1 VGNVISYIIR
11 RILVL
16 IPMLLII
23 TFLVFL
29 GLELTPGD
37 AVSYM
42 VSPDALANISQES
55 LEQLRDSLGLN
66 DPFIVRYFKWI
77 GGILKGKFGYS
88 LSSGVP
94 ISEIVSDR
102 LPATLELSITALLI
116 STFLGSILGII
127 SALKKGTIIDNI
139 LTLLGMLGVSIPR
152 FFFGLVVIL
161 IFSLRLG
168 WLPVGGRLLPGHE
181 SFVDTLPYLILPSLV
196 LGLTMTAGVMRYARG
211 SMLDALNKEYIRTA
225 RSKGLPEW
233 RVKLI
238 HGLRVAL
245 SPIIVLIGFRLPML
259 IGGSV
264 VIEQVFQWPG
274 IGREFVAAVRFQNT
288 PLVMMIALLFVLAML
303 IASFLIDFL
312 IAMLDP
318 RIRLE

>member
-1 VGNVISYIIR
+1 MISYTIR
-11 RILVL
+11 RILIL
-16 IPMLLII
+16 IPMLFFL

-42 VSPDALANISQES
+42 VNPDALANISQEL
-55 LEQLRDSLGLN
+55 LEQLRDSLGLK
-66 DPFIVRYFKWI
+66 DPFIVRYFRWI
-77 GGILKGKFGYS
+77 GGILKGDFGYS
-88 LSSGVP
+88 LSSGVS
-94 ISEIVSDR
+94 ISEIFLDR

-127 SALKKGTIIDNI
+127 SALKKGAVVDNI
-139 LTLLGMLGVSIPR
+139 LTLFGMIGVSIPQ
-152 FFFGLVVIL
+152 FFFGLIAIL

-181 SFVDTLPYLILPSLV
+181 SLLDTLPHLILPSLV

-211 SMLDALNKEYIRTA
+211 SMLDALNKEYVRTA
-225 RSKGLPEW
+225 RSKGIPEW

-245 SPIIVLIGFRLPML
+245 SPIIVLIGFRLPLL

-274 IGREFVAAVRFQNT
+274 IGREFLDAVRFQNT
-288 PLVMMIALLFVLAML
+288 PLVMMIALLFGLAML
-303 IASFLIDFL
+303 TSSLIVDLFT
-312 IAMLDP
+312 AMLDP

>member
-1 VGNVISYIIR
+1 MISYTIR
-11 RILVL
+11 RILII
-16 IPMLLII
+16 IPTLFVI

-77 GGILKGKFGYS
+77 GGIIKGEFGYS

-94 ISEIVSDR
+94 ISEIVFDR
-102 LPATLELSITALLI
+102 LPATLELSIAALLI

-127 SALKKGTIIDNI
+127 SALKKATIIDNI
-139 LTLLGMLGVSIPR
+139 LTFLGMIGVSIPQ
-152 FFFGLVVIL
+152 FFFGLVAIL

-181 SFVDTLPYLILPSLV
+181 AFLDTLPHLVLPSLV

-211 SMLDALNKEYIRTA
+211 SMLDILNKEYIKTA
-225 RSKGLPEW
+225 RSTNANRRFSGDRTSVSVARYWKGICCSCKISEYTLSNDDSAIFCISYVNLKFSY
-233 RVKLI
+233 RFIYSYVRSKNKIGLI
-238 HGLRVAL
+238 KK
-245 SPIIVLIGFRLPML
+245 
-259 IGGSV
+259 
-264 VIEQVFQWPG
+264 VF
-274 IGREFVAAVRFQNT
+274 
-288 PLVMMIALLFVLAML
+288 
-303 IASFLIDFL
+303 
-312 IAMLDP
+312 
-318 RIRLE
+318 

>member
-303 IASFLIDFL
+303 ISSFLIDFL

>member
-1 VGNVISYIIR
+1 
-11 RILVL
+11 
-16 IPMLLII
+16 MLFII

-42 VSPDALANISQES
+42 VSPEALANISQQS
-55 LEQLRDSLGLN
+55 LELLRDSLGLN

-77 GGILKGKFGYS
+77 RGVLKGDFGYS

-94 ISEIVSDR
+94 IYKIVFDR
-102 LPATLELSITALLI
+102 LSATLELSITALLI

-127 SALKKGTIIDNI
+127 SALKKGSVLDNM
-139 LTLLGMLGVSIPR
+139 LTFFGMIGVSIPQ
-152 FFFGLVVIL
+152 FFFGLVAIL

-181 SFVDTLPYLILPSLV
+181 TFIDTLPYLILPSLV

-211 SMLDALNKEYIRTA
+211 IMLEALNKEYIRTA
-225 RSKGLPEW
+225 RSKGLSEW

-238 HGLRVAL
+238 HGFRVTL
-245 SPIIVLIGFRLPML
+245 SPIVVLIGFRLPML

-274 IGREFVAAVRFQNT
+274 IGREFVSAVRFQNT
-288 PLVMMIALLFVLAML
+288 PLVMMIALLFVLVML
-303 IASFLIDFL
+303 ISSFLIDLF

>member
-1 VGNVISYIIR
+1 VISYIIR

>member
-1 VGNVISYIIR
+1 VISYIIR

-29 GLELTPGD
+29 GLEFTPGD

-55 LEQLRDSLGLN
+55 LNQLRDSLGLN

-77 GGILKGKFGYS
+77 GGILKGNFGYS

-94 ISEIVSDR
+94 ISEIVFDR

-116 STFLGSILGII
+116 STFLGSILGIV

-161 IFSLRLG
+161 FFSLRLG
-168 WLPVGGRLLPGHE
+168 WLPVGGRLLPGRE
-181 SFVDTLPYLILPSLV
+181 AFLDTLPYLILPSLV

-211 SMLDALNKEYIRTA
+211 SMLDAINKEYIRTA

-288 PLVMMIALLFVLAML
+288 PLVMMIALLFVLVML
-303 IASFLIDFL
+303 TASFLIDLL

>member
-1 VGNVISYIIR
+1 MISYTIR
-11 RILVL
+11 RILII
-16 IPMLLII
+16 IPTLFVI

-77 GGILKGKFGYS
+77 GGIIKGEFGYS

-94 ISEIVSDR
+94 ISEIVFDR
-102 LPATLELSITALLI
+102 LPATLELSIAALLI

-127 SALKKGTIIDNI
+127 SALKKATIIDNI
-139 LTLLGMLGVSIPR
+139 LTFLGMIGVSIPQ
-152 FFFGLVVIL
+152 FFFGLVAIL

-181 SFVDTLPYLILPSLV
+181 AFLDTLPHLVLPSLV

-211 SMLDALNKEYIRTA
+211 SMLDILNKEYIKTA
-225 RSKGLPEW
+225 RS
-233 RVKLI
+233 
-238 HGLRVAL
+238 
-245 SPIIVLIGFRLPML
+245 
-259 IGGSV
+259 
-264 VIEQVFQWPG
+264 
-274 IGREFVAAVRFQNT
+274 
-288 PLVMMIALLFVLAML
+288 
-303 IASFLIDFL
+303 
-312 IAMLDP
+312 
-318 RIRLE
+318 

>member
-1 VGNVISYIIR
+1 VISYIIR
-11 RILVL
+11 RTLIL
-16 IPMLLII
+16 IPMLFIM
-23 TFLVFL
+23 TLVIFL

-55 LEQLRDSLGLN
+55 LNQLRDSLGLN

-77 GGILKGKFGYS
+77 GGVLKGDFGYS

-94 ISEIVSDR
+94 ISEIVFDR
-102 LPATLELSITALLI
+102 LSATLELSIAALLV
-116 STFLGSILGII
+116 STFLGSILGVV
-127 SALKKGTIIDNI
+127 SALRKETIVDNI
-139 LTLLGMLGVSIPR
+139 LTFFGMLGVSIPR

-168 WLPVGGRLLPGHE
+168 WLPVGGRLLPGRE
-181 SFVDTLPYLILPSLV
+181 AFIDTLPYLILPSLV
-196 LGLTMTAGVMRYARG
+196 LGLTMTAGVMRYTRG

-225 RSKGLPEW
+225 RSKGLSEW

-245 SPIIVLIGFRLPML
+245 SPIIVLIGFRLPIL

-264 VIEQVFQWPG
+264 VVEQVFQWPG

-288 PLVMMIALLFVLAML
+288 PLVMMIALLYVLIML
-303 IASFLIDFL
+303 IASLLIDL
-312 IAMLDP
+312 SVAMLDP

>member
-1 VGNVISYIIR
+1 MISYTIR
-11 RILVL
+11 RILIL
-16 IPMLLII
+16 IPTLFII

-42 VSPDALANISQES
+42 VSPDVLANISQES

-66 DPFIVRYFKWI
+66 DPFITRYFKWI
-77 GGILKGKFGYS
+77 RGITKGDFGYS

-94 ISEIVSDR
+94 ISEIVFDR
-102 LPATLELSITALLI
+102 LPATLELSVAALLI

-127 SALKKGTIIDNI
+127 SALKKGTILDNI
-139 LTLLGMLGVSIPR
+139 LTFLGMIGVSIPQ
-152 FFFGLVVIL
+152 FFFGLVAIL

-181 SFVDTLPYLILPSLV
+181 AFLDTLPHLVLPSLV

-211 SMLDALNKEYIRTA
+211 SMLDILNKEYIKTA

-245 SPIIVLIGFRLPML
+245 SPIVVLIGFRLPML

-274 IGREFVAAVRFQNT
+274 IGKEFVAAVRFQNT
-288 PLVMMIALLFVLAML
+288 PLVMMIALFFVLAML
-303 IASFLIDFL
+303 ISSFLIDLF

-318 RIRLE
+318 RIRLD

>member
-1 VGNVISYIIR
+1 MISYIIR

>member
-1 VGNVISYIIR
+1 MISYTIR

-16 IPMLLII
+16 IPTLLII

-77 GGILKGKFGYS
+77 REVLKGDFGYS

-94 ISEIVSDR
+94 ISEIVFDR
-102 LPATLELSITALLI
+102 LPATLELSIAALLI
-116 STFLGSILGII
+116 STFLGSILGIV
-127 SALKKGTIIDNI
+127 SALKKGSVVDNI
-139 LTLLGMLGVSIPR
+139 LTFFGMIGVSIPQ
-152 FFFGLVVIL
+152 FFFGLVAIL

-168 WLPVGGRLLPGHE
+168 WLPVGGRLLPGHKA
-181 SFVDTLPYLILPSLV
+181 FLDTLPYLVLPSLV

-211 SMLDALNKEYIRTA
+211 SMLDALNKEYVRTA

-264 VIEQVFQWPG
+264 VIEQIFQWPG

-303 IASFLIDFL
+303 ISSILIDLF

>member
-1 VGNVISYIIR
+1 VISYIIR

-303 IASFLIDFL
+303 ISSFLIDFL

>member
-1 VGNVISYIIR
+1 MISYTIR
-11 RILVL
+11 RILIL
-16 IPMLLII
+16 IPTLFII

-42 VSPDALANISQES
+42 VSPDILANISQES

-66 DPFIVRYFKWI
+66 DPFITRYFKWI
-77 GGILKGKFGYS
+77 RGITKGDFGYS

-94 ISEIVSDR
+94 ISEIVFDR
-102 LPATLELSITALLI
+102 LPATLELSVAALLI

-127 SALKKGTIIDNI
+127 SALKKGTILDNI
-139 LTLLGMLGVSIPR
+139 LTFLGMIGVSIPQ
-152 FFFGLVVIL
+152 FFFGLVAIL

-181 SFVDTLPYLILPSLV
+181 AFLDTLPHLVLPSLV

-211 SMLDALNKEYIRTA
+211 SMLDILNKEYIKTA

-245 SPIIVLIGFRLPML
+245 SPIVVLI
-259 IGGSV
+259 
-264 VIEQVFQWPG
+264 FQWPG
-274 IGREFVAAVRFQNT
+274 IGKEFVAAVRFQNT
-288 PLVMMIALLFVLAML
+288 PLVMMIALFFVLAML
-303 IASFLIDFL
+303 ISSFLIDLF

-318 RIRLE
+318 RIRLD

>member
-1 VGNVISYIIR
+1 MISYTIR
-11 RILVL
+11 RALVL
-16 IPMLLII
+16 IFMLFIT

-37 AVSYM
+37 AVLYM
-42 VSPDALANISQES
+42 FSPDTLANISQES
-55 LEQLRDSLGLN
+55 LNQLRDSLGLN

-77 GGILKGKFGYS
+77 REILKGHFGYS
-88 LSSGVP
+88 LSSGVS
-94 ISEIVSDR
+94 ISEIVFDR
-102 LPATLELSITALLI
+102 LPATLELSIAALLI

-127 SALKKGTIIDNI
+127 SALKKGSVLDNM
-139 LTLLGMLGVSIPR
+139 LTFFGMIGVSIPQ
-152 FFFGLVVIL
+152 FFFGLVAIL

-181 SFVDTLPYLILPSLV
+181 TFIDTVPYLVLPSLV
-196 LGLTMTAGVMRYARG
+196 LGLTMMAGVMRFARG
-211 SMLDALNKEYIRTA
+211 SMLEALNKEYIRTA

-238 HGLRVAL
+238 HGLRVVL
-245 SPIIVLIGFRLPML
+245 SPVVVLIGFRLPML

-264 VIEQVFQWPG
+264 VVEQVFQWPG

-288 PLVMMIALLFVLAML
+288 PLVMMITVLFVLAML
-303 IASFLIDFL
+303 ISSLLIDLF

>member
-1 VGNVISYIIR
+1 MISYTIR
-11 RILVL
+11 RILII
-16 IPMLLII
+16 IPTLFVI

-77 GGILKGKFGYS
+77 GGIIKGEFGYS

-94 ISEIVSDR
+94 ISEIVFDR
-102 LPATLELSITALLI
+102 LPATLELSIAALLI

-127 SALKKGTIIDNI
+127 SALKKATIIDNI
-139 LTLLGMLGVSIPR
+139 LTFLGMIGVSIPQ
-152 FFFGLVVIL
+152 FFFGLVAIL

-181 SFVDTLPYLILPSLV
+181 AFLDTLPHLVLPSLV

-211 SMLDALNKEYIRTA
+211 SMLDILNKEYIKTA
-225 RSKGLPEW
+225 RSGLPEW

-245 SPIIVLIGFRLPML
+245 SPIVVLIGFRLPML

-274 IGREFVAAVRFQNT
+274 IGKEFVAAVRFQNT
-288 PLVMMIALLFVLAML
+288 PLVMMIALFFVLAML
-303 IASFLIDFL
+303 ISSFLIDLF

-318 RIRLE
+318 RIRLD

>member
-1 VGNVISYIIR
+1 VSSYIIR
-11 RILVL
+11 RTLIL
-16 IPMLLII
+16 IPMLFIM

-42 VSPDALANISQES
+42 VNPDALANISQES
-55 LEQLRDSLGLN
+55 LNQLRDSLGLN
-66 DPFIVRYFKWI
+66 DPFVVRYLRWLR
-77 GGILKGKFGYS
+77 GILKGNFGYS

-94 ISEIVSDR
+94 ISKIVFDR

-116 STFLGSILGII
+116 STSLGSTLGII
-127 SALKKGTIIDNI
+127 SALKKGAIIDNI
-139 LTLLGMLGVSIPR
+139 LTFLGMLGVSIPQ
-152 FFFGLVVIL
+152 FFFGLVAIL
-161 IFSLRLG
+161 IFALRLG

-181 SFVDTLPYLILPSLV
+181 TFLDTLPYLILPSLV

-211 SMLDALNKEYIRTA
+211 SMLDASNKEYIRTA

-259 IGGSV
+259 MGGSV

-274 IGREFVAAVRFQNT
+274 IGKEFVDAVRFQNI
-288 PLVMMIALLFVLAML
+288 PLVMMIALLFVSAML
-303 IASFLIDFL
+303 LASFLIDLL

>member
-1 VGNVISYIIR
+1 MISYIIR

-303 IASFLIDFL
+303 ISSFLIDFL

>member
-1 VGNVISYIIR
+1 MISYTIR
-11 RILVL
+11 RILIL
-16 IPMLLII
+16 IPTLFII

-42 VSPDALANISQES
+42 VSPDVLANISQES

-66 DPFIVRYFKWI
+66 DPFITRYFKWI
-77 GGILKGKFGYS
+77 RGITKGDFGYS

-94 ISEIVSDR
+94 ISEIVFDR
-102 LPATLELSITALLI
+102 LPATLELSVAALLI

-127 SALKKGTIIDNI
+127 SALKKGTILDNI
-139 LTLLGMLGVSIPR
+139 LTFLGMIGVSIPQ
-152 FFFGLVVIL
+152 FFFGLVAIL

-181 SFVDTLPYLILPSLV
+181 ALLDTLPHLVLPSLV

-211 SMLDALNKEYIRTA
+211 SMLDILNKEYIKTA

-245 SPIIVLIGFRLPML
+245 SPIVVLIGFRLPML

-274 IGREFVAAVRFQNT
+274 IGKEFVAAVRFQNT
-288 PLVMMIALLFVLAML
+288 PLVMMIALFFVLAML
-303 IASFLIDFL
+303 ISSFLIDLF

-318 RIRLE
+318 RIRLD

>member
-1 VGNVISYIIR
+1 MISYTIR
-11 RILVL
+11 RILII
-16 IPMLLII
+16 IPTLFVI

-77 GGILKGKFGYS
+77 GGIIKGEFGYS

-94 ISEIVSDR
+94 ISEIVFDR
-102 LPATLELSITALLI
+102 LPATLELSIAALLI

-127 SALKKGTIIDNI
+127 SALKKGTILDNI
-139 LTLLGMLGVSIPR
+139 LTFLGMIGVSIPQ
-152 FFFGLVVIL
+152 FFFGLVAIL

-181 SFVDTLPYLILPSLV
+181 AFLDTLPHLVLPSLV

-211 SMLDALNKEYIRTA
+211 SMLDILNKEYIKTA

-245 SPIIVLIGFRLPML
+245 SPIVVLIGFRLPML

-288 PLVMMIALLFVLAML
+288 PLVMMIALFFVLAML
-303 IASFLIDFL
+303 ISSFLIDLF

-318 RIRLE
+318 RIRLD

>member
-1 VGNVISYIIR
+1 MISYTIR
-11 RILVL
+11 RILIL
-16 IPMLLII
+16 IPTLFII

-42 VSPDALANISQES
+42 VSPDILANISQES

-66 DPFIVRYFKWI
+66 DPFITRYFKWI
-77 GGILKGKFGYS
+77 RGITKGDFGYS

-94 ISEIVSDR
+94 ISEIVFDR
-102 LPATLELSITALLI
+102 LPATLELSVAALLI

-127 SALKKGTIIDNI
+127 SALKKGTILDNI
-139 LTLLGMLGVSIPR
+139 LTFLGMIGVSIPQ
-152 FFFGLVVIL
+152 FFFGLVAIL

-181 SFVDTLPYLILPSLV
+181 AFLDTLPHLVLPSLV

-211 SMLDALNKEYIRTA
+211 SMLDILNKEYIKTA

-245 SPIIVLIGFRLPML
+245 SPIVVLIGFRLPML

-274 IGREFVAAVRFQNT
+274 IGKEFVAAVRFQNT
-288 PLVMMIALLFVLAML
+288 PLVMMIALFFVLAML
-303 IASFLIDFL
+303 ISSFLIDLF

-318 RIRLE
+318 RIRLD

>member
-1 VGNVISYIIR
+1 
-11 RILVL
+11 
-16 IPMLLII
+16 MLFII

-42 VSPDALANISQES
+42 VSPEALANISQQS

-77 GGILKGKFGYS
+77 RGVLKGDFGYS

-94 ISEIVSDR
+94 IYKIVFDR
-102 LPATLELSITALLI
+102 LSATLELSITALLI

-127 SALKKGTIIDNI
+127 SALKKGSVLDNM
-139 LTLLGMLGVSIPR
+139 LTFFGMIGVSIPQ
-152 FFFGLVVIL
+152 FFFGLVAIL

-181 SFVDTLPYLILPSLV
+181 TFIDTLPCLILPSLV

-211 SMLDALNKEYIRTA
+211 SMLEAVNKEYIRTA
-225 RSKGLPEW
+225 RSKGLSEW

-245 SPIIVLIGFRLPML
+245 SPIVVLIGFRLPML

-274 IGREFVAAVRFQNT
+274 IGREFVSAVRFQNT
-288 PLVMMIALLFVLAML
+288 PLVMMIALLFVLVML
-303 IASFLIDFL
+303 ISSFLIDLF

>member
-1 VGNVISYIIR
+1 MSSYIIR
-11 RILVL
+11 RTLIL
-16 IPMLLII
+16 IPMLFIM

-42 VSPDALANISQES
+42 VNPDALANISQES
-55 LEQLRDSLGLN
+55 LNQLRDSLGLN
-66 DPFIVRYFKWI
+66 DPFVVRYLRWLR
-77 GGILKGKFGYS
+77 GILKGNFGYS

-94 ISEIVSDR
+94 ISKIVFDR

-116 STFLGSILGII
+116 STSLGSTLGII
-127 SALKKGTIIDNI
+127 SALKKGAIIDNI
-139 LTLLGMLGVSIPR
+139 LTFLGMLGVSIPQ
-152 FFFGLVVIL
+152 FFFGLVAIL
-161 IFSLRLG
+161 IFALRLG

-181 SFVDTLPYLILPSLV
+181 TFLDTLPYLILPSLV

-211 SMLDALNKEYIRTA
+211 SMLDASNKEYIRTA

-259 IGGSV
+259 MGGSV

-274 IGREFVAAVRFQNT
+274 IGKEFVDAVRFQNI
-288 PLVMMIALLFVLAML
+288 PLVMMIALLFVSAML
-303 IASFLIDFL
+303 LASFLIDLL

>member
-1 VGNVISYIIR
+1 MISYTIR
-11 RILVL
+11 RILIL
-16 IPMLLII
+16 IPTLFII

-42 VSPDALANISQES
+42 VSPDILANISQES

-66 DPFIVRYFKWI
+66 DPFITRYFKWI
-77 GGILKGKFGYS
+77 RGITKGDFGYS

-94 ISEIVSDR
+94 ISEIVFDR
-102 LPATLELSITALLI
+102 LPATLELSVAALLI

-127 SALKKGTIIDNI
+127 SALKKGTILDNI
-139 LTLLGMLGVSIPR
+139 LTFLGMIGVSIPQ
-152 FFFGLVVIL
+152 FFFGLVAIL

-181 SFVDTLPYLILPSLV
+181 AFLDTLPHLVLPSLV

-211 SMLDALNKEYIRTA
+211 SMLDILNKEYIKTA

-245 SPIIVLIGFRLPML
+245 SPIVVLIGFRLPML

-264 VIEQVFQWPG
+264 VIEQVFQSPG

-288 PLVMMIALLFVLAML
+288 PLVMMIALFFVLAML
-303 IASFLIDFL
+303 ISSFLIDLF

-318 RIRLE
+318 RIRLD

>member
-1 VGNVISYIIR
+1 MISYITR
-11 RILVL
+11 RALILVF
-16 IPMLLII
+16 MLFII

-29 GLELTPGD
+29 GLDLTPGD

-42 VSPDALANISQES
+42 VSPEALANISQQS
-55 LEQLRDSLGLN
+55 LNQLRDSLGLN

-77 GGILKGKFGYS
+77 GGVLKGNFGYS

-94 ISEIVSDR
+94 ISEIVFDR
-102 LPATLELSITALLI
+102 LLATLELSITALLI
-116 STFLGSILGII
+116 STFLGSILGIL

-139 LTLLGMLGVSIPR
+139 LTFFGMLGLSIPQ

-181 SFVDTLPYLILPSLV
+181 SFIDTLPYLILPSLV
-196 LGLTMTAGVMRYARG
+196 LGLTMTAGVMRHARG
-211 SMLDALNKEYIRTA
+211 CMLDALNKEYIRTA

-245 SPIIVLIGFRLPML
+245 SPIIVLIGFRLPIL

-303 IASFLIDFL
+303 IASFLIDLL

-318 RIRLE
+318 RIRLV

>member
-1 VGNVISYIIR
+1 MISYIIR

-139 LTLLGMLGVSIPR
+139 LTLLGMLGVSIPQ

-303 IASFLIDFL
+303 ISSFLIDFL

>member
-1 VGNVISYIIR
+1 MISYTIR
-11 RILVL
+11 RILII
-16 IPMLLII
+16 IPTLFVI

-77 GGILKGKFGYS
+77 GGIIKGEFGYS

-94 ISEIVSDR
+94 ISEIVFDR
-102 LPATLELSITALLI
+102 LPATLELSIAALLI

-127 SALKKGTIIDNI
+127 SALKKATIIDNI
-139 LTLLGMLGVSIPR
+139 LTFLGMIGVSIPQ
-152 FFFGLVVIL
+152 FFFGLVAIL

-181 SFVDTLPYLILPSLV
+181 AFLDTLPHLVLPSLV

-211 SMLDALNKEYIRTA
+211 SMLDILNKEYIKTA

-245 SPIIVLIGFRLPML
+245 SPIVVLIGFRLPML

-288 PLVMMIALLFVLAML
+288 PLVMMIALFFVLAML
-303 IASFLIDFL
+303 ISSFLIDLF

-318 RIRLE
+318 RIRLD

>member
-1 VGNVISYIIR
+1 MISYIIR
-11 RILVL
+11 RVL
-16 IPMLLII
+16 ILIFMLFII

-42 VSPDALANISQES
+42 VSPEALANISQQS
-55 LEQLRDSLGLN
+55 LELLRDSLGLN

-77 GGILKGKFGYS
+77 RGVLKGDFGYS

-94 ISEIVSDR
+94 IYKIVFDR
-102 LPATLELSITALLI
+102 LSATLELSITALLI

-127 SALKKGTIIDNI
+127 SALKKGSVLDNM
-139 LTLLGMLGVSIPR
+139 LTFFGMIGVSIPQ
-152 FFFGLVVIL
+152 FFFGLVAIL

-181 SFVDTLPYLILPSLV
+181 TFIDTLPYLILPSLV

-211 SMLDALNKEYIRTA
+211 IMLEALNKEYIRTA
-225 RSKGLPEW
+225 RSKGLSEW

-238 HGLRVAL
+238 HGFRVTL
-245 SPIIVLIGFRLPML
+245 SPIVVLIGFRLPML

-274 IGREFVAAVRFQNT
+274 IGREFVSAVRFQNT
-288 PLVMMIALLFVLAML
+288 PLVMMIALLFVLVML
-303 IASFLIDFL
+303 ISSFLIDLF